1 MSYEVKPSAK
11 ERIVELKQAGKSYA
25 EIADT
30 VNSEGYLN
38 SKSAPWTVGAVQMT
52 HDREKKRLEKEAEKA
67 KPANDAQIVGPS
79 ETSQDAHVS
88 HTESIAD
95 ETMETGETCETC
107 ETRQQDEPVDTNPT
121 ISELTI
127 ADLRNLIRKEL
138 ETMIDAIGANHANT
152 ATVANT
158 AQITESD
165 IPPAIP
171 KVAKTKKFQG
181 ERATLPGCRI
191 DKVLADLFDEER
203 KEARISASEL
213 MQRILWSRY
222 GKPKLSFEE

>member
-11 ERIVELKQAGKSYA
+11 ERIMELKKAGKSYA
-25 EIADT
+25 EIT
-30 VNSEGYLN
+30 ETLNHEGYLN

-52 HDREKKRLEKEAEKA
+52 HDREKKRLEKEGKEA
-67 KPANDAQIVGPS
+67 KPANDAQIVGAS

-88 HTESIAD
+88 HTESVAD
-95 ETMETGETCETC
+95 ETMDNGETCETC
-107 ETRQQDEPVDTNPT
+107 ETRQQDEPVNTTPT
-121 ISELTI
+121 IAELTI
-127 ADLRNLIRKEL
+127 ADLRNLIRKEMK
-138 ETMIDAIGANHANT
+138 TMIDAIGANHANT

-171 KVAKTKKFQG
+171 KVAKTKRFQG

-191 DKVLADLFDEER
+191 DKVLADLFEDER

-213 MQRILWSRY
+213 MQRILWNRY
-222 GKPKLSFEE
+222 GHPKLSFEE